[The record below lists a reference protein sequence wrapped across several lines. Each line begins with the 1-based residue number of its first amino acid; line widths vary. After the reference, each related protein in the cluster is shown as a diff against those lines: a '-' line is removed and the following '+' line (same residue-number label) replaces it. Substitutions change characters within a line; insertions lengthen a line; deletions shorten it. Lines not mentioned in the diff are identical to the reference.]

1 MTDTR
6 ATVLEAQEGLVTIR
20 IHSGK
25 VRMNEVGYIVV
36 GEARLKGEVL
46 RIRGDRAD
54 LQVYEDTSGV
64 RVGDL
69 VLMTG
74 ELLSVELGPGLLGR
88 VFDGL
93 QNPLEQLAREDG
105 FFLKRGKEV
114 AALEGEKRW
123 EFFPSKKIGD
133 TVVAGEVLGETK
145 EGRFVHRVMA
155 PFDLS
160 GRARIIDLESGIY
173 RLHDP
178 LARLEL
184 EDGSERIVTMGR
196 RWPMRKPLAEHALKS
211 GACHR
216 RYPGEPVIT
225 SQRIIDTFFPVAK
238 GGTACIPGPFGAGK
252 TVLQQLI
259 ARYAEV
265 DVVVIVACGERAG
278 EVVETLSEY
287 PKLEDPRGG
296 SLMDRTVIIC
306 NTSSMPVA
314 ARELSMY
321 TGVTIGEY
329 YRQMGLDVLLI
340 ADSTSRWAQA
350 MREIS
355 GRLEEI
361 PGDEAFPAYLESTI
375 KQMYERGGVIEGPD
389 GEQGSLTMIG
399 TVSPAGGNFEEP
411 VTQSTLATVKSFL
424 GLSSERAYRR
434 AYPAIDPL
442 ISWSRYLDQLAPWYS
457 KHLGPHWVAGVKKV
471 LELLHEGEEIAQ
483 MMKVT
488 GEEGITLENFVTWQK
503 AQLADMAYLQ
513 QDAFDP
519 VDAATSLDRQQSS
532 FGLLERII
540 EAPLE
545 FASRQEA
552 QGFFT
557 KLTGL
562 FKNLNYSV
570 MDSDA
575 YRTYLQQIEAMLG
588 EGE

>member
-1 MTDTR
+1 
-6 ATVLEAQEGLVTIR
+6 
-20 IHSGK
+20 
-25 VRMNEVGYIVV
+25 
-36 GEARLKGEVL
+36 
-46 RIRGDRAD
+46 
-54 LQVYEDTSGV
+54 
-64 RVGDL
+64 
-69 VLMTG
+69 
-74 ELLSVELGPGLLGR
+74 
-88 VFDGL
+88 
-93 QNPLEQLAREDG
+93 
-105 FFLKRGKEV
+105 
-114 AALEGEKRW
+114 
-123 EFFPSKKIGD
+123 
-133 TVVAGEVLGETK
+133 
-145 EGRFVHRVMA
+145 
-155 PFDLS
+155 
-160 GRARIIDLESGIY
+160 
-173 RLHDP
+173 
-178 LARLEL
+178 
-184 EDGSERIVTMGR
+184 
-196 RWPMRKPLAEHALKS
+196 
-211 GACHR
+211 
-216 RYPGEPVIT
+216 
-225 SQRIIDTFFPVAK
+225 
-238 GGTACIPGPFGAGK
+238 
-252 TVLQQLI
+252 
-259 ARYAEV
+259 
-265 DVVVIVACGERAG
+265 
-278 EVVETLSEY
+278 
-287 PKLEDPRGG
+287 
-296 SLMDRTVIIC
+296 
-306 NTSSMPVA
+306 
-314 ARELSMY
+314 
-321 TGVTIGEY
+321 
-329 YRQMGLDVLLI
+329 
-340 ADSTSRWAQA
+340 
-350 MREIS
+350 
-355 GRLEEI
+355 
-361 PGDEAFPAYLESTI
+361 
-375 KQMYERGGVIEGPD
+375 MYERGGVIEGPD